1 MWLSASCMRTERGE
15 SSQWHFS
22 KELCVNSKP
31 KPRKASK
38 QDGVTENTQ
47 YSQICVVCLNYQS
60 VASGPHRFFV
70 RDYSFDLEEQ
80 KQREIMQL
88 SFHKKEQYVSQ
99 TLHTLSEGFFLM
111 LRCFINALLSF
122 TGNLCTLAEGEFQ
135 WSVCC
140 LDSLESIAGVCGIS
154 PEVGTWWQWWFF
166 FREEGSRLIHVM
178 IFPFRY
184 GLPVNYQALLLQTDR
199 KHSKKLKEEL
209 ASLFVHLDPTASITD
224 VRSHSVIMLSL
235 Y

>member
-1 MWLSASCMRTERGE
+1 MWLSGSCMRTERGE

-99 TLHTLSEGFFLM
+99 TLHTLSEGFFFYVLLM
-111 LRCFINALLSF
+111 RFSLSQGIFVRWLKVNFSEVFVAWIHLKALRVFVESVLRSAPVDSDDFFFVKKARDWFMWWYCLSGMGYLWIIRLFYCRLTGSTRRNSKKNSLHCLCIWTPPPALL
-122 TGNLCTLAEGEFQ
+122 
-135 WSVCC
+135 
-140 LDSLESIAGVCGIS
+140 
-154 PEVGTWWQWWFF
+154 
-166 FREEGSRLIHVM
+166 M
-178 IFPFRY
+178 
-184 GLPVNYQALLLQTDR
+184 
-199 KHSKKLKEEL
+199 
-209 ASLFVHLDPTASITD
+209 
-224 VRSHSVIMLSL
+224 
-235 Y
+235 

>member
-1 MWLSASCMRTERGE
+1 MWLSGSFMRTERGE

-38 QDGVTENTQ
+38 QDGVIENTQ

-99 TLHTLSEGFFLM
+99 TLHTLSEVFFM
-111 LRCFINALLSF
+111 FWCFINVLLSF
-122 TGNLCTLAEGEFQ
+122 AGNLCTLAEGEFQ

-140 LDSLESIAGVCGIS
+140 LDSLESVAGVCGIS
-154 PEVGTWWQWWFF
+154 PEVGTWWQWLFYFFVKKARDWFSCDDISF
-166 FREEGSRLIHVM
+166 QVWVTCELSGSSTADWQEALEETERRTRFTVCASGPHRQH
-178 IFPFRY
+178 Y
-184 GLPVNYQALLLQTDR
+184 WC
-199 KHSKKLKEEL
+199 KE
-209 ASLFVHLDPTASITD
+209 P
-224 VRSHSVIMLSL
+224 
-235 Y
+235 